1 MERPLPGFFIGG
13 VNKPVERVEIIV
25 KVPADRTR
33 LGTIEVRRGR
43 KLIAGP
49 FECYAKSDNQAAA
62 AAGNPS
68 RDPMHVLGDLP
79 LGRYWL
85 QPLPPGTPERSY
97 GPGIRYLMN
106 PTGGPALKAKKNGRR
121 GIEIHGG
128 ARGIQGMRPTHG
140 CLRVD
145 DSTIEAIE
153 PCRPWRCTV
162 KLAA

>member
-1 MERPLPGFFIGG
+1 
-13 VNKPVERVEIIV
+13 VEIIV
-25 KVPADRTR
+25 KVFADRTR
-33 LGTIEVRRGR
+33 LGKLEVRRGGQ
-43 KLIAGP
+43 LIAGP
-49 FECYAKSDNQAAA
+49 FRCYAKSDNQAAA

-68 RDPMHVLGDLP
+68 RDPMHHMGDLP

-85 QPLPPGTPERSY
+85 EPLPPGKPERSY

-106 PTGGPALKAKKNGRR
+106 PTGGPALKAKKRNGRI

-128 ARGIQGMRPTHG
+128 PLATMNMLRPTHG

-153 PCRPWRCTV
+153 RCAPWRCTV